1 MAKTQLLRL
10 RNDGDAHRRAQD
22 LRQALAAYEAAAAL
36 DPTDEV
42 AEVVLAA
49 RRELQEAR
57 DACVLSG
64 DEAAEQEEFTAAQ
77 EHYISA
83 LKLEPQSDL
92 LHAKLSSIQ
101 SLHRVATQNAVSAGE
116 QAFKEKNYGQA
127 VEHFARA
134 SKHNPN
140 DADIRTALERA
151 KHNQTQVVE
160 KRLALAKV
168 HLGSDEYMAAVEQL
182 REALYSDP
190 SRADVQH
197 ALKAARS
204 QAIARNQYEA
214 DGEADQVAEGI
225 IGRAKRLGPSE
236 CRLGCCALW
245 VGLTLHSLTVLCF
258 TEPTLGFAATRHRHL
273 FAFPQGRNRHP

>member
-1 MAKTQLLRL
+1 M
-10 RNDGDAHRRAQD
+10 
-22 LRQALAAYEAAAAL
+22 
-36 DPTDEV
+36 
-42 AEVVLAA
+42 
-49 RRELQEAR
+49 
-57 DACVLSG
+57 LSG

-225 IGRAKRLGPSE
+225 IGRAKRLGPSKPV
-236 CRLGCCALW
+236 LVALW

>member
-1 MAKTQLLRL
+1 M
-10 RNDGDAHRRAQD
+10 
-22 LRQALAAYEAAAAL
+22 
-36 DPTDEV
+36 
-42 AEVVLAA
+42 
-49 RRELQEAR
+49 
-57 DACVLSG
+57 LSG

-92 LHAKLSSIQ
+92 LHAKLTSIQ

-168 HLGSDEYMAAVEQL
+168 HLGSDEYMSAIEQL

-190 SRADVQH
+190 SRVDVQH

-236 CRLGCCALW
+236 CRTWLLCSLGRLDFA
-245 VGLTLHSLTVLCF
+245 LTVLCF
-258 TEPTLGFAATRHRHL
+258 TEPTPGFAATRHRHL